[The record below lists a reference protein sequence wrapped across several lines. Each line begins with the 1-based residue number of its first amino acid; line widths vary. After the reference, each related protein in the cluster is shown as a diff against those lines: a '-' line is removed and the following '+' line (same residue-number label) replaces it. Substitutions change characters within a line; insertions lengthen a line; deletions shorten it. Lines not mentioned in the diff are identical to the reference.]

1 MEEFIAESTSRLKL
15 RKLANKI
22 KDKFN
27 LQGNLYLD
35 VLRLLELIC
44 VVIPDTNYEIVPDDT
59 FPPHIHGDTDI
70 IKKEIRI
77 KESVYDGAVN
87 RNGRDRMTV
96 AHEIAHLL
104 LLGGMF
110 DIKLQR
116 NFKKDEVLP
125 YRSPEWQA
133 KCFAAELLI
142 PADLTKDMTPKEI
155 AQKCGVSKAAANYQ
169 YNVNRNLK
177 KKGIL

>member
-1 MEEFIAESTSRLKL
+1 MEEFIAEPASRLKL
-15 RKLANKI
+15 RKIANKI
-22 KDKFN
+22 RNALN
-27 LQGNLYLD
+27 LQGDLYFD
-35 VLRLLELIC
+35 VARLLELIC
-44 VVIPDTNYEIVPDDT
+44 LIIPDTNYEIVPDDT

-87 RNGRDRMTV
+87 GNGRDRMTI
-96 AHEIAHLL
+96 AHEIGHLL
-104 LLGGMF
+104 LLGMF
-110 DIKLQR
+110 GIKLQR
-116 NFKKDEVLP
+116 NFKKDKLLP

-155 AQKCGVSKAAANYQ
+155 TQKCGVSKAAANYQ